1 MSRSVRNWIN
11 SKMSKPARGEIPLP
25 KDVNYT
31 NLRNEFR
38 ELGDVEEYELMPG
51 NEELNAA
58 SNEWKEKREKRDKAL
73 EKRLNP
79 DFRAL
84 RALQNR
90 NNKNTNRTGTG
101 TRNGSGLFGHSI
113 SRGGRLFKSKKNRKS
128 KGKKNKNKK
137 NTRRIKK

>member
-11 SKMSKPARGEIPLP
+11 SKMSKSPRGQVPLP
-25 KDVNYT
+25 KEKYS
-31 NLRNEFR
+31 NE
-38 ELGDVEEYELMPG
+38 GDERFGEYELVPTKTEMDDAMEKYIEDR
-51 NEELNAA
+51 NKRWAAEE
-58 SNEWKEKREKRDKAL
+58 KHMM
-73 EKRLNP
+73 NP

-90 NNKNTNRTGTG
+90 NNTNTNRTGTG
-101 TRNGSGLFGHSI
+101 TRKGSGLFGSNM